1 MLNVDDKRGRL
12 SIAIIVT
19 IDNTRRPNVSA
30 KTAYPTLDYSR
41 IKGSDFAH
49 LIVDAVK
56 ACKRYD
62 PGSWGEWWIVFP
74 KDL

>member
-1 MLNVDDKRGRL
+1 M
-12 SIAIIVT
+12 
-19 IDNTRRPNVSA
+19 SA